1 MPALEPIKYEPRRAA
16 LDRRCC
22 PFGFHGFRNGGFRP
36 ADLSI
41 LVWLL
46 MLICLAAPTGFT
58 TAECRAAAPVRE
70 EPPLRLRMGANSDFS
85 PYEFTNA
92 KGVADGFSVD
102 LIRAI
107 AREMN
112 FEIDLMLGSWQ
123 EMRRMLA
130 DRRIDA
136 LTGMLYSKERDVLF
150 DFSVPHLIVSYAIF
164 VRKGTE
170 FNSVENLKNKEVLV
184 VADVYAHDW
193 LLANAFTPFIFT
205 VERPQDALEQLSAG
219 MHDFAVLPRLHGLDL
234 LRNRAIE
241 NVETVGPPVLTQK
254 FCFAVAAG
262 NADLLAKLNEGL
274 VMVQRDGEYDRI
286 YRKWFSVYEHNLQ
299 YLKYARRIGIPL
311 LLLLAAVL
319 LWNFFLKKTVTLK
332 TRKLRQ
338 NEALL
343 AQIIQSAPMATFVID
358 RDHRVIHWNKA
369 CQDLTG
375 VSDRQIIGTPDHRS
389 AFYHN
394 ERPAISDLLLDL
406 GDAEEVCSKSDM
418 KVRLSSV
425 IEGACE
431 TELVFSR
438 SEHDGK
444 WLSGT
449 AVLLRDV
456 GGQVIGAIESWKD
469 LTEHKQLE
477 AQLIQS
483 QKMEAIGTLAGG
495 IAHDF
500 GNIMTAIMGIAE
512 MGRRNAARGNPAADF
527 FNDIMKASGHANNL
541 VRRIL
546 TFSRQSELQAN
557 PLRIDTLVEEAVDL
571 IRATTPSSIHI
582 DRLID
587 CQEWVSV
594 EATQIQQVLMNLCAN
609 AIHAMQGENGTLTI
623 RIATATGDE
632 IHALGSEIE
641 AQRRSF
647 VKLSVSDSGHGI
659 PKQIVDRIFD
669 PFFTTKERGEGTG
682 MGLSISH
689 AIVKRFGG
697 AIAVDSR
704 QGEGTTFKIFLPVI
718 DKPASAPVSAMSKG
732 GEHVLMVHGDTIS
745 HDVNPE
751 ILRQQGYK
759 VTMEPL
765 AQSALDKLQSRSVS
779 PDLIITTI
787 DIENPPPGAFI
798 RMIRAIC
805 PQTPIIMAMGFSTDL
820 DRINA
825 EQLGADAIIKRPIL
839 MHELASLIRELLDRR
854 PTSQDAELH

>member
-1 MPALEPIKYEPRRAA
+1 M
-16 LDRRCC
+16 
-22 PFGFHGFRNGGFRP
+22 GG
-36 ADLSI
+36 
-41 LVWLL
+41 
-46 MLICLAAPTGFT
+46 
-58 TAECRAAAPVRE
+58 
-70 EPPLRLRMGANSDFS
+70 NSDFS
-85 PYEFTNA
+85 PYEFTNT
-92 KGVADGFSVD
+92 KGAPDGFSVD
-102 LIRAI
+102 LTRAV
-107 AREMN
+107 ARELN
-112 FEIDLMLGSWQ
+112 FEIDLTLGSWQ

-150 DFSVPHLIVSYAIF
+150 DFSVPYLIVSYAVF

-170 FNSVENLKNKEVLV
+170 FKSVENLKNKEVLV

-193 LLANAFTPFIFT
+193 LLENAFTPYIFT

-234 LRNRAIE
+234 LRKRAIE

-274 VMVQRDGEYDRI
+274 LMVQRDGEYDWI
-286 YRKWFSVYEHNLQ
+286 YRKWFSVYEHKRQ
-299 YLKYARRIGIPL
+299 YLRYARRIGIPL
-311 LLLLAAVL
+311 LLLLAAVFI
-319 LWNFFLKKTVTLK
+319 WNFSLKKTVKLK

-343 AQIIQSAPMATFVID
+343 AQIIQSVPMATFVID
-358 RDHRVIHWNKA
+358 RNHRVIHWNKA

-394 ERPAISDLLLDL
+394 EQPAISDLLLDL
-406 GDAEEVCSKSDM
+406 GNAEEVCRKSDLQ
-418 KVRLSSV
+418 VRLSSV

-431 TELVFSR
+431 AELVFSR
-438 SEHDGK
+438 SEPDGK

-449 AVLLRDV
+449 AVLLRDA

-500 GNIMTAIMGIAE
+500 GNILTAILGNAE
-512 MGRRNAARGNPAADF
+512 MGRRNVARGKPVVNYF
-527 FNDIMKASGHANNL
+527 KNITKAGGHASNL

-546 TFSRQSELQAN
+546 TFSRQSELQAK
-557 PLRIDTLVEEAVDL
+557 PLRIDTLVEEAIDL
-571 IRATTPSSIHI
+571 IRATTPTSIHI
-582 DRLID
+582 DRLIN

-594 EATQIQQVLMNLCAN
+594 EATQIQQVLINLCTN
-609 AIHAMQGENGTLTI
+609 AIHAIGGKNGTLTI
-623 RIATATGDE
+623 RISTATGDE

-641 AQRRSF
+641 AQQRSF
-647 VKLSVSDSGHGI
+647 VKLSVSDTGHGI

-697 AIAVDSR
+697 AISVDSR
-704 QGEGTTFKIFLPVI
+704 QGGGTTFNIFLPVI
-718 DKPASAPVSAMSKG
+718 DKPASLPVSAMPKG
-732 GEHVLMVHGDTIS
+732 GEHVLLVHGNTIL
-745 HDVNPE
+745 HDINPE
-751 ILRQQGYK
+751 ILQQLGYK
-759 VTMEPL
+759 LTMEPL
-765 AQSALDKLQSRSVS
+765 AQSALDKLKSRSVS
-779 PDLIITTI
+779 ADLIITTI
-787 DIENPPPGAFI
+787 DIEDLPPGAFV
-798 RMIRAIC
+798 RMIRDIS
-805 PQTPIIMAMGFSTDL
+805 PQTPIIMAMGYSTDL
-820 DRINA
+820 GRIDTDR
-825 EQLGADAIIKRPIL
+825 LGADAIIRKPIL
-839 MHELASLIRELLDRR
+839 MHELATLMRELLDRG
-854 PTSQDAELH
+854 SAIQDAGRP